1 MGGGMGWMTGLGFK
15 AEICD
20 NWAVFSTGEIPSMHT
35 ALHLAIGTR
44 R

>member
-20 NWAVFSTGEIPSMHT
+20 NWAVFSTGEITQHAHST
-35 ALHLAIGTR
+35 SFGDR
-44 R
+44 